1 MKRSNVQFLACPL
14 CHGALAVSAAD
25 GEETIVEGMLQCTR
39 CATTYPITR
48 RMANLIPL
56 QSTEVHK
63 LREMAGWVNLWEKKG
78 MYANPTTF
86 HSVSLPFIGGMWTEV
101 ARMFVLALEALQL
114 TGQEMVL
121 DVGAG
126 QGWASRYFAA
136 KGCHVF
142 TTDIV
147 DDEYYGLGRAWAIME
162 HAGVYFEPMLADGER
177 LPYPDNQFDVVFIST
192 ALHHFVEQGPFLRE
206 AWRVLKPG
214 GRMMVS
220 NEPAIPIFARET
232 DVTSLIEEVDEGI
245 VERRPKVYEYVRSMH
260 DAGFVEVTVDTFET
274 FHAQPAQI
282 RSWQLATRR
291 ELMHTIRP
299 RLRPLAWLVYTGLA
313 LFPGKVTGQL
323 ALHIRG
329 GSILMQGIKPRA

>member
-1 MKRSNVQFLACPL
+1 MKRSNIQFLACPL
-14 CHGALAVSAAD
+14 CHSALELSAGDGDEHIVAGALR
-25 GEETIVEGMLQCTR
+25 CTR
-39 CATTYPITR
+39 CATTYPIER

-63 LREMAGWVNLWEKKG
+63 LREMKGWVNLWEKKG
-78 MYANPTTF
+78 MYVNPTTF

-101 ARMFVLALEALQL
+101 ARMFMLAFDALHL
-114 TGQEMVL
+114 TGNEMVL

-147 DDEYYGLGRAWAIME
+147 DDEFYGLGRAWAIMD
-162 HAGVYFEPMLADGER
+162 HANVYFEPMLADGER
-177 LPYPDNQFDVVFIST
+177 LPFPDNQFDVVFIST
-192 ALHHFVEQGPFLRE
+192 ALHHFVEQGPFLQQ
-206 AWRVLKPG
+206 AHRVLKPG

-220 NEPAIPIFARET
+220 NEPAIPIFAREA
-232 DVTSLIEEVDEGI
+232 DVTDPLEEIQEGI

-260 DAGFVEVTVDTFET
+260 EAGFVDVTVDAFET
-274 FHAQPAQI
+274 FRGAPAEI
-282 RSWQLATRR
+282 RNWQLATRA
-291 ELMHTIRP
+291 ELMSTIRP
-299 RLRPLAWLVYTGLA
+299 RLRPLAWLAYTSLA
-313 LFPGKVTGQL
+313 LFPGWLTGQI

-329 GSILMQGIKPRA
+329 GSIIMQGYKP